1 MCMMFFILRVLR
13 TRCPSA
19 HTLGCRTLTIL
30 NPTGNILAGICINND
45 ETKKRWGNLREQME
59 GGWVDL
65 GEQMLW
71 IQMCPWTHREHVKAA
86 ANESLGEGTRSWSG
100 WRGVLRARLVPGVAT
115 PGNDCGDSISHA
127 RFAKRGNTFLSFRE
141 KCTTDTS
148 NVARSS

>member
-1 MCMMFFILRVLR
+1 MIILRVLR

-19 HTLGCRTLTIL
+19 HTLGHRTLTIL
-30 NPTGNILAGICINND
+30 NLTGNILAGICINND
-45 ETKKRWGNLREQME
+45 EPKRWVGVSGRRNC
-59 GGWVDL
+59 GWVDL
-65 GEQMLW
+65 GEQVLW
-71 IQMCPWTHREHVKAA
+71 IQMCPWTHREHVKAE

-127 RFAKRGNTFLSFRE
+127 RFAKRGNTILSFRE
-141 KCTTDTS
+141 NCTTDTS